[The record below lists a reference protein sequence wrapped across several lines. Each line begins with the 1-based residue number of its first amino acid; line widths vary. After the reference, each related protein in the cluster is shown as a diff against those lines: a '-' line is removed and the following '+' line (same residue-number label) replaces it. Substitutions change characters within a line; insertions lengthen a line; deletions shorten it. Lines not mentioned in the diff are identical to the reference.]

1 VKGGLAAL
9 AVAAFLLAA
18 TAAQAQPLPPP
29 PGGGLGLPLDCDFA
43 TTCSIQNYVDMK
55 PGPEAADW
63 TCGHHVYNG
72 DRGADF
78 RLPDEETMHRGVA
91 VVAAA
96 SGTVRAVRDG
106 VRDIVASHPAAPDV
120 TGREAGNA
128 VVLTHE
134 NGWETQYSHMRQ
146 GSVAVKQ
153 GDRVVAGQKL
163 GLVGLSGRTEFPHVE
178 LQVRHNGVV
187 IDPFSGRP
195 GDGGCGGAAKPLWTA
210 AAAAA
215 LPYRE
220 VVALCIGFA
229 VNEPRRELVDRS
241 CPRAA
246 QIERTAQA
254 LILFASLSGPAG
266 GDRGRFV
273 ITAPDGSVVVDHVA
287 SVPSNKAAWFRF
299 AGARQPRAP
308 WPTGTYTGRF
318 ELTRQ
323 DGDGRTRVLLDE
335 TRQVEIR

>member
-1 VKGGLAAL
+1 MTGRLAAL
-9 AVAAFLLAA
+9 AVSAFLVAAPVALA
-18 TAAQAQPLPPP
+18 QSLPPP

-63 TCGHHVYNG
+63 TCGHHAYNG

-78 RLPDEETMHRGVA
+78 RLPDEETMLRGVA
-91 VVAAA
+91 VVAVAA
-96 SGTVRAVRDG
+96 GTVRAVRDV
-106 VRDIVASHPAAPDV
+106 VRDIAVSHPAAPDV
-120 TGREAGNA
+120 AGREAGNA

-134 NGWETQYSHMRQ
+134 NGWEMQYSHMRQ

-153 GDRVVAGQKL
+153 GDRVTAGQKL
-163 GLVGLSGRTEFPHVE
+163 GLVGLSGRPEFTHVE

-187 IDPFSGRP
+187 IDPFSGRADD
-195 GDGGCGGAAKPLWTA
+195 GGCGGCGGAAAPLWTA

-215 LPYRE
+215 MPYRE

-229 VNEPRRELVDRS
+229 INAPSQELMDRA

-246 QIERTAQA
+246 QIERTAKS

-266 GDRGRFV
+266 GDRGRIL
-273 ITAPDGSVVVDHVA
+273 ITAPDGSVVVDH
-287 SVPSNKAAWFRF
+287 
-299 AGARQPRAP
+299 
-308 WPTGTYTGRF
+308 T
-318 ELTRQ
+318 
-323 DGDGRTRVLLDE
+323 
-335 TRQVEIR
+335 